1 MPSQPNSPLGLGGEL
16 MSNVKELLTDAEHR
30 MGQSLDAVKRELSH
44 LRAGRASSALV
55 EHIRVEAYGSEMPLN
70 QLATITTP
78 DATTILISP
87 YDKSQ
92 ANAIEKAINLSDLG
106 LMPQSDG
113 SLIRLNVPPLTEERR
128 QELLKVVKKYGE
140 DGRVALRN
148 IRRDT
153 NDQVKKLEKNKELS
167 EDEMH
172 HNLEQVDK
180 ILEKKLADLEQHLSA
195 KEREILEF

>member
-1 MPSQPNSPLGLGGEL
+1 
-16 MSNVKELLTDAEHR
+16 MSNVKEILADAEHR
-30 MGQSLDAVKRELSH
+30 MIQSLDAVKRELSH
-44 LRAGRASSALV
+44 LRAGRASSGLV
-55 EHIRVEAYGSEMPLN
+55 EHIKAEAYGSEMPLN

-78 DATTILISP
+78 DAATILISP
-87 YDKSQ
+87 YDKSIVSV
-92 ANAIEKAINLSDLG
+92 IEKAINLSDLG

-128 QELLKVVKKYGE
+128 QELIKVVKKFGE

-153 NDQVKKLEKNKELS
+153 NDQVKKLEKSKELS

-172 HNLEQVDK
+172 HYLEQVDK
-180 ILEKKLADLEQHLSA
+180 ILEKKLADLESQLEA
-195 KEREILEF
+195 KEREITEF

>member
-1 MPSQPNSPLGLGGEL
+1 
-16 MSNVKELLTDAEHR
+16 MS
-30 MGQSLDAVKRELSH
+30 QSLDAVKRDLSH
-44 LRAGRASSALV
+44 LRAGRASTGLV
-55 EHIRVEAYGSEMPLN
+55 EHIKVEAYGSEMPLN

-87 YDKSQ
+87 YDKSMV
-92 ANAIEKAINLSDLG
+92 NAIDKAINLSDLG

-113 SLIRLNVPPLTEERR
+113 SLVRLNVPPLTEERR
-128 QELLKVVKKYGE
+128 QELLKVVRKYGE

-153 NDQVKKLEKNKELS
+153 NDQVKKLEKSKELS

-172 HNLEQVDK
+172 HYLEQVDK
-180 ILEKKLADLEQHLSA
+180 ILEKKLADLDQHLEA
-195 KEREILEF
+195 KEREIVDF

>member
-1 MPSQPNSPLGLGGEL
+1 
-16 MSNVKELLTDAEHR
+16 

-55 EHIRVEAYGSEMPLN
+55 EHIRVEAYGSEMPLI

-78 DATTILISP
+78 DASTILISP

-113 SLIRLNVPPLTEERR
+113 SLI
-128 QELLKVVKKYGE
+128 
-140 DGRVALRN
+140 
-148 IRRDT
+148 
-153 NDQVKKLEKNKELS
+153 S
-167 EDEMH
+167 
-172 HNLEQVDK
+172 
-180 ILEKKLADLEQHLSA
+180 
-195 KEREILEF
+195 

>member
-1 MPSQPNSPLGLGGEL
+1 MLSD
-16 MSNVKELLTDAEHR
+16 VKEILTDADHR
-30 MGQSLDAVKRELSH
+30 MSQSLDAVKRDLSH
-44 LRAGRASSALV
+44 LRAGRASTGLV
-55 EHIRVEAYGSEMPLN
+55 EHIKVEAYGSEMPLN

-87 YDKSQ
+87 YDKSMV
-92 ANAIEKAINLSDLG
+92 NAIDKAINLSDLG

-113 SLIRLNVPPLTEERR
+113 SLVRLNVPPLTEERR
-128 QELLKVVKKYGE
+128 QELLKVVRKYGE

-153 NDQVKKLEKNKELS
+153 NDQVKKLEKSKELS

-172 HNLEQVDK
+172 HYLEQVDK
-180 ILEKKLADLEQHLSA
+180 ILEKKLADLDQHLEA
-195 KEREILEF
+195 KEREIVDF

>member
-1 MPSQPNSPLGLGGEL
+1 
-16 MSNVKELLTDAEHR
+16 MS
-30 MGQSLDAVKRELSH
+30 QSLDAVKRELSH
-44 LRAGRASSALV
+44 LRAGRASTGLV
-55 EHIRVEAYGSEMPLN
+55 EHIKVEAYGSEMPLN

-87 YDKSQ
+87 YDKSMV
-92 ANAIEKAINLSDLG
+92 NAIDKAINLSDLG

-113 SLIRLNVPPLTEERR
+113 SLVRLNVPPLTEERR
-128 QELLKVVKKYGE
+128 QELLKVVRKYGE

-153 NDQVKKLEKNKELS
+153 NDQVKKLEKSKELS

-172 HNLEQVDK
+172 HYLEQVDK
-180 ILEKKLADLEQHLSA
+180 ILEKKLADLDQHLEA
-195 KEREILEF
+195 KEREIVDF